1 MDELTSLLK
10 QASLFRGLHQA
21 QLASV
26 AALTSVERY
35 NAQDVIINQNTSG
48 DKMYLIGSG
57 QVEVVVQDSHG
68 QTHAALIL
76 GQGQVFGEMALLD
89 QGERSATVRA
99 LEDDTV
105 LYTLQE
111 PAFTA
116 LCKQDTAIG
125 YVMMRN
131 LALDLSFKI
140 RHQNFDY

>member
-1 MDELTSLLK
+1 MEELTTLLK
-10 QASLFRGLHQA
+10 RTSLFRGLNQA

-26 AALTSVERY
+26 AGLTSVERY
-35 NAQDVIINQNTSG
+35 NAQDIIINQNTPG

-57 QVEVVVQDSHG
+57 QVEVVVQDRQG
-68 QTHAALIL
+68 QTHSALIL

-116 LCKQDTAIG
+116 LCKQDTTIG